1 MPPDVRSDDW
11 FIQQAAAEVQV
22 EQIPSVSTNSSP
34 QAWTTPI
41 GRRSRRL
48 IRLGTAAAVTAVGL
62 LLGAEALAFT
72 GARATPDTAWL
83 AISTAGFVTCMLLA
97 TALLLAVNRRPTVN
111 RVGRGLAVTSLAL
124 AVVQLPLITLDPI
137 LWNLNHASVLVGPA
151 GARFLLAMILLSVA
165 VALPAREDRWN
176 QVAGIG
182 VILATGFGVL
192 EVISYGFNASRIF
205 WWDSQ
210 VGLPPASAIAI
221 CLIGLAVLL
230 TRPDRPPLAAVVRAG
245 PSLRGYWLTFF
256 GVMVIIALS
265 AGVVRL
271 IGGLGF
277 DWPTAATY
285 GWSVSLIGVAAWYIY
300 RGNAMA
306 RYQVISD
313 GVQDQLRLL
322 ADNAS
327 DVLWLADQ
335 DGRCVW
341 VSPSLK
347 ANLGWRRRAWIGRAG
362 EELVAPASSD
372 QLRAAIERSHSAAA
386 NPGGSSLGNTE
397 LQYVRADG
405 EFTWMSSRV
414 QPHFDRNGHHVAT
427 LHSLHNVQEQ
437 VAFREDLRI
446 RESQLRTALDSSPVG
461 TALLDDEQTVTQAN
475 QALARI
481 FEAAPES
488 LVGKSL
494 AQLINFEDGHT
505 INPNIVAAGWGEG
518 TSRSVYRISSAS
530 GRTKW
535 CSCDVAP
542 MESAEGSDEEPA
554 AGFVCQIRD
563 VTSEVLDREELEF
576 RAAHDRLTGLMNRE
590 SLETTLT
597 EVLTRKPRSGREVG
611 ILYCDIDDFKLIND
625 EHGHKAGDRVLRTS
639 AERINRVV
647 RATDVV
653 ARIGGDEIVV
663 IVDAVHGL
671 DDCIHIGEII
681 RESVSR
687 PIDVDGVAIT
697 ASISV
702 GAALVQAGETPE
714 EVLDRADSA
723 LYRAKDARRDR
734 ANGQQSQ

>member
-1 MPPDVRSDDW
+1 MPLDFRSDDW
-11 FIQQAAAEVQV
+11 FVQRAAAEVQV
-22 EQIPSVSTNSSP
+22 EQIPSVSANSSP
-34 QAWTTPI
+34 GAWATPI
-41 GRRSRRL
+41 GRRSSRL
-48 IRLGTAAAVTAVGL
+48 IRLGAAAAAAAVGVL
-62 LLGAEALAFT
+62 LVAGVLAFA

-83 AISTAGFVTCMLLA
+83 AISIVGFLTCILLA
-97 TALLLAVNRRPTVN
+97 AALLLAVSKRPRVN
-111 RVGRGLAVTSLAL
+111 RAGRGLAVVALGL
-124 AVVQLPLITLDPI
+124 AVLQLPLITVDPI
-137 LWNLNHASVLVGPA
+137 FWTLNHSSVLVGPA
-151 GARFLLAMILLSVA
+151 GPRFLLAMILLSIA
-165 VALPAREDRWN
+165 VALPARENRWN

-256 GVMVIIALS
+256 GVMAIIALS
-265 AGVVRL
+265 TGVVRL

-327 DVLWLADQ
+327 DVLWLADK

-341 VSPSLK
+341 VSPALK
-347 ANLGWRRRAWIGRAG
+347 ANLGWRRRAWIGRVG
-362 EELVAPASSD
+362 EDLVAPASSSR
-372 QLRAAIERSHSAAA
+372 LTAAIERSDAAA
-386 NPGGSSLGNTE
+386 ADPDGKSLGNTE
-397 LQYVRADG
+397 LQYLRADG

-414 QPHFDRNGHHVAT
+414 QPHFDRNGDHVAT

-446 RESQLRTALDSSPVG
+446 RELQLRTALDSSPVG
-461 TALLDDEQTVTQAN
+461 TALLDDDQSITQAN

-481 FEAAPES
+481 FESKPEA
-488 LVGKSL
+488 LEGKLL
-494 AQLINFEDGHT
+494 AQLINLEDGQT
-505 INPNIVAAGWGEG
+505 ISPNIVAAGWGEG
-518 TSRSVYRISSAS
+518 PSRAVYRISTAG

-542 MESAEGSDEEPA
+542 MEPVEGSDEEPA

-563 VTSEVLDREELEF
+563 VTNEVLDREELEF

-597 EVLTRKPRSGREVG
+597 EVLARKPRSGKEVG

-625 EHGHKAGDRVLRTS
+625 AHGHKAGDRVLRAS
-639 AERINRVV
+639 AERISRVV

-653 ARIGGDEIVV
+653 ARIGGDEIVI

-671 DDCIHIGEII
+671 DDCVHIGDII
-681 RESVSR
+681 REAVSR
-687 PIDVDGVAIT
+687 PLDVDGVVIT
-697 ASISV
+697 PSISV
-702 GAALVQAGETPE
+702 GAALVQGGETPE

-723 LYRAKDARRDR
+723 LYRAKSARRDR
-734 ANGQQSQ
+734 ANGKQSQ